1 MEGRIIILAKRAA
14 WATGSLLAASL
25 AAGSASAEISLSAVR
40 IAQGDLW
47 VIGQAQEPH
56 ARITLEDQFEQTTD
70 ARGRFEFKVVY
81 HPATCIVTLKTAA
94 EQRQAVVQGCGQAG
108 PRGEAG
114 PTGPQGPAGP
124 PGPPGPRGTVEAAD
138 ANPPQPSP
146 APAQTRP
153 QATPAAPATPAP
165 SARPTETARLPDPVA
180 PPTLPQRP
188 PPEAP
193 RPAAPAAPPGP
204 PPSPVLGEWLVEDG
218 AARIAIQPC
227 GPNVCGS
234 VSWSKEGGELG
245 TQILRA
251 MKPTGPNKWEG
262 TIYDPTTGRS
272 YSSNIS
278 LRSADSLRVEGCV
291 LGVLCGG
298 QTWTRAK

>member
-1 MEGRIIILAKRAA
+1 MADRIVTFVKRMPVTA
-14 WATGSLLAASL
+14 GVLLAASL
-25 AAGSASAEISLSAVR
+25 AAGEAAAEISLSAVR

-47 VIGQAQEPH
+47 VIGDTEAH
-56 ARITLEDQFEQTTD
+56 TRVTLDERFEQTTD
-70 ARGRFEFKVVY
+70 GRGRFEFRVVY
-81 HPATCIVTLKTAA
+81 HPATCIVTLKTPT
-94 EQRQAVVQGCGQAG
+94 EQRLAVVQGCGQTG

-114 PTGPQGPAGP
+114 PAGPQGPAGP
-124 PGPPGPRGTVEAAD
+124 PGPQGPRGTVETVEV
-138 ANPPQPSP
+138 QPP
-146 APAQTRP
+146 APAPARP
-153 QATPAAPATPAP
+153 LPAPVPPATPP
-165 SARPTETARLPDPVA
+165 ARPTETARLPDPAAPVA
-180 PPTLPQRP
+180 PPRAA
-188 PPEAP
+188 PEAP
-193 RPAAPAAPPGP
+193 RPAAPAAPPPPAAPPGP
-204 PPSPVLGEWLVEDG
+204 PVLGEWLVEDG

-251 MKPTGPNKWEG
+251 MKPAGPNRWEG
-262 TIYDPTTGRS
+262 TIYDPTSGRS